1 MVRQAGYPS
10 YRLTPTP
17 KSEIAFQFRGAQMK
31 LVYPTNGHRKIR
43 GGRIIRNAIF
53 KWLII
58 ANVMVGANTSGRAQQ
73 LDAGRTEYQ
82 AHCAACH
89 GIDGKGNGPASDELK
104 THPADLTMLAKNN
117 NGVFPYKAITEV
129 IDGRKAFNAH
139 GTREMPIWGHQLTP
153 MLKRTITPLSPDA
166 KKADQGL
173 KAYYDSQI
181 LVRNRILAIVDYLYR
196 VQAK

>member
-1 MVRQAGYPS
+1 MDNV
-10 YRLTPTP
+10 T
-17 KSEIAFQFRGAQMK
+17 
-31 LVYPTNGHRKIR
+31 
-43 GGRIIRNAIF
+43 F

-58 ANVMVGANTSGRAQQ
+58 ANVIVGINTSGSAQQ

-104 THPADLTMLAKNN
+104 THPSDLTVLTRKN

-129 IDGRKAFNAH
+129 IDGRKAFKAH
-139 GTREMPIWGHQLTP
+139 GTREMPIWGYQLTP
-153 MLKRTITPLSPDA
+153 MPKLTITPISPDA
-166 KKADQGL
+166 KSAGQDL
-173 KAYYDSQI
+173 KAYYDSEI
-181 LVRNRILAIVDYLYR
+181 VVRNRILAIVDYLYR

>member
-1 MVRQAGYPS
+1 MQS
-10 YRLTPTP
+10 M
-17 KSEIAFQFRGAQMK
+17 AQRDDPCATHQQK
-31 LVYPTNGHRKIR
+31 DAR
-43 GGRIIRNAIF
+43 GRIVRNAIF

-58 ANVMVGANTSGRAQQ
+58 ANLMVGSNTSGRAQQ
-73 LDAGRTEYQ
+73 LDADRTEYE

-89 GIDGKGNGPASDELK
+89 GIDGKGNGPASDTLK

-129 IDGRKAFNAH
+129 IDGKKAFKAH
-139 GTREMPIWGHQLTP
+139 GAREMPIWGHQLTP
-153 MLKRTITPLSPDA
+153 MPKRTSAPLSPDA
-166 KKADQGL
+166 KTGQDL

-181 LVRNRILAIVDYLYR
+181 VVRNRILALVDYLYR

>member
-1 MVRQAGYPS
+1 MD
-10 YRLTPTP
+10 
-17 KSEIAFQFRGAQMK
+17 
-31 LVYPTNGHRKIR
+31 
-43 GGRIIRNAIF
+43 NATS

-58 ANVMVGANTSGRAQQ
+58 ANVMVGLNTSGWAQP

-104 THPADLTMLAKNN
+104 THPADLTVLAKKN

-129 IDGRKAFNAH
+129 IDGRKAFKAH
-139 GTREMPIWGHQLTP
+139 GTREMPIWGYQLTP
-153 MLKRTITPLSPDA
+153 MPKLTITPISPDA
-166 KKADQGL
+166 KKADQDL
-173 KAYYDSQI
+173 KAYYDSEI
-181 LVRNRILAIVDYLYR
+181 VVRNRILAIVDYLYR

>member
-1 MVRQAGYPS
+1 M
-10 YRLTPTP
+10 
-17 KSEIAFQFRGAQMK
+17 
-31 LVYPTNGHRKIR
+31 
-43 GGRIIRNAIF
+43 RNPIF

-58 ANVMVGANTSGRAQQ
+58 ATVMVGLNTSGSAQQ

-129 IDGRKAFNAH
+129 IDGRKAFKAH
-139 GTREMPIWGHQLTP
+139 GTREMPIWGYQLTP
-153 MLKRTITPLSPDA
+153 MPKLTISPLSPA
-166 KKADQGL
+166 KKADQNL
-173 KAYYDSQI
+173 KAYYDSEI
-181 LVRNRILAIVDYLYR
+181 VVRNRILAIVDYLYR
-196 VQAK
+196 IQAK

>member
-1 MVRQAGYPS
+1 M
-10 YRLTPTP
+10 
-17 KSEIAFQFRGAQMK
+17 
-31 LVYPTNGHRKIR
+31 
-43 GGRIIRNAIF
+43 RNAIF
-53 KWLII
+53 KWLTI
-58 ANVMVGANTSGRAQQ
+58 ATMMVGSNMSGRAQRF
-73 LDAGRTEYQ
+73 DAGRTEYQ

-129 IDGRKAFNAH
+129 IDGRKAFKAH
-139 GTREMPIWGHQLTP
+139 GAREMPIWGYQLTP
-153 MLKRTITPLSPDA
+153 IPRRTITPLSPDA
-166 KKADQGL
+166 KTGQDL

-181 LVRNRILAIVDYLYR
+181 VVRNRILAIVDYLYR